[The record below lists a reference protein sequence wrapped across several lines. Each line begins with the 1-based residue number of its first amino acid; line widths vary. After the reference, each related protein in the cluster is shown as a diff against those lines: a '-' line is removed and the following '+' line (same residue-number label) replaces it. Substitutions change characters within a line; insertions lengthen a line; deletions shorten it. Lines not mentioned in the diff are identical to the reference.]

1 MGARPLFSYLGIPME
16 TSSEFKLKTRDV
28 RKTYG
33 SVVALEGTSIEMAE
47 GEFLTLL
54 GPSGSGKTT
63 LLMAIAGLNDP
74 DSGEIWIDGKLVTY
88 TPSHQRGL
96 GMVFQNYALFP
107 HLSVYE
113 NIAFPLRMR
122 KEREAI
128 IREKVQRVLQTVE
141 LPGVENRLPSE
152 LSGGQQQRIALAR
165 CFVYEPSIILMDEPL
180 GALDKKLRDAL
191 QREIKHLHEDMGITV
206 LYVTHDQEE
215 AMVMS
220 DRICLMNEGSIQ
232 QIGSPQDLYFCPE
245 SIFAAD
251 FLGESNL
258 LKATV
263 TQIDV
268 ETAVLSCTDGRL
280 IKGIASSPL
289 KKDQNVRYMI
299 RPENVSACKSPDESE
314 NNASGTLKEVIMIG
328 QITKYFI
335 ELSDGTEMVATELT
349 DSSSVAT
356 NIGSSISFTWSSLDT
371 RVFPDTG

>member
-1 MGARPLFSYLGIPME
+1 MGPGPTRAPPGESAVTDPGDY
-16 TSSEFKLKTRDV
+16 KLVTRDV

-33 SVVALEGTSIEMAE
+33 PVVALDGADIEMRE

-74 DSGEIWIDGKLVTY
+74 DRGEIWIDGKLATSLA
-88 TPSHQRGL
+88 PFERDI

-107 HLSVYE
+107 HMTIYE

-122 KEREAI
+122 KQGEAA
-128 IREKVQRVLQTVE
+128 IRGAVRRVLDTVQ
-141 LPGVENRLPSE
+141 LAGVEDRMPRE

-191 QREIKHLHEDMGITV
+191 QREVKHLHESLGITV

-220 DRICLMNEGSIQ
+220 DRICLMNDACIE
-232 QIGSPQDLYFCPE
+232 QIGTPADLYFRPA
-245 SIFAAD
+245 SVFAAD

-258 LKATV
+258 LPATV
-263 TQIDV
+263 AETGDGEVVLTTGDGRSIRACGGDDV
-268 ETAVLSCTDGRL
+268 EPGERV
-280 IKGIASSPL
+280 K
-289 KKDQNVRYMI
+289 YMV
-299 RPENVSACKSPDESE
+299 RPENVDFVDGAEPDNTVE
-314 NNASGTLKEVIMIG
+314 GVLKETIMSG
-328 QITKYFI
+328 QITKYFL
-335 ELSDGTEMVATELT
+335 ELPDGSEMVATRLT
-349 DSSSVAT
+349 GGARGNPAT
-356 NIGSSISFTWSSLDT
+356 GEIT
-371 RVFPDTG
+371 RFGWTAERTVVLKDH